1 MKRVEFQMNIYQF
14 KFFWQREEQLWTL
27 NCFNSASENF
37 PNQVFVTRSHTCE
50 DQTEAHG
57 PVWLLHGPKMSTTAQ
72 KASNSSQLTS
82 RILLPLV
89 SCWEEKKTR
98 GCFFFYFF
106 SRNTNTWQR
115 PRERENYWLEKL
127 KLWTLDMFSMF
138 FSPWVTTVQKSTFN
152 LCRTEL

>member
-82 RILLPLV
+82 RILLPSV
-89 SCWEEKKTR
+89 SCWEEKKPGAVFSSSTFSVETQTR
-98 GCFFFYFF
+98 DRG
-106 SRNTNTWQR
+106 
-115 PRERENYWLEKL
+115 RERERELLTGE
-127 KLWTLDMFSMF
+127 TETVDIGHVFHVF
-138 FSPWVTTVQKSTFN
+138 FSVSDNCPK
-152 LCRTEL
+152 EHI